1 MAGWRIEGPSDEQR
15 CMVSLLQR
23 PAELCRENV
32 IPIQFHIDLSLA
44 LQEVKKCMALF
55 VWCFDADF
63 VEMDQKEPY
72 YLDCFSVKRG
82 PLRLKVYPR
91 KVRT

>member
-23 PAELCRENV
+23 PTELCWENV
-32 IPIQFHIDLSLA
+32 ITIQFHADRSLA

-55 VWCFDADF
+55 VWYFDAYF
-63 VEMDQKEPY
+63 VESDQKEPY
-72 YLDCFSVKRG
+72 YLDFFSVKRG
-82 PLRLKVYPR
+82 PLPLKIYPR
-91 KVRT
+91 KAQK